1 MTEPYILV
9 IDDDETLLATVDS
22 ILKKNGYNAALAKD
36 TKEGFTLIEKRLPQ
50 LILLDIKLPGMDGY
64 EALDKLKGEEKTKD
78 IPVIM
83 LTSKNDIASVSQCLE
98 NGAHDYIVK
107 PFDYNNL
114 VARVRQVLEDI

>member
-22 ILKKNGYNAALAKD
+22 ILKKNGYNSALAKD
-36 TKEGFTLIEKRLPQ
+36 AKEGFILIEKRLPQ
-50 LILLDIKLPGMDGY
+50 LILLDIKLPEMDGY
-64 EALDKLKGEEKTKD
+64 EVLDKLKGDEKTKD

-83 LTSKNDIASVSQCLE
+83 LTSKNNIASVSQCLE

-114 VARVRQVLEDI
+114 IARVKQVIEDA

>member
-9 IDDDETLLATVDS
+9 VDDDDTLLMVVDS
-22 ILKKNGYNAALAKD
+22 ILQKNGYNAALAKD
-36 TKEGFTLIEKRLPQ
+36 ATEGFDLIDKHLPQ

-64 EALDKLKGEEKTKD
+64 EALDKLKSDEKTKD

-114 VARVRQVLEDI
+114 LARVKQVIEDI